1 MAAYHNTSRVVNSQA
16 VYHVTKLLFDN
27 VEVIIPQQEVVS
39 IESIHELKAV
49 GKDKKYVGRIDREQ
63 VKVPVYSFSDEMKI
77 LPGVS
82 ETRSKCVVIRHDEG
96 DFSLLCRDIQN
107 AVLSDMR
114 LQEVPLCMHNGEM
127 PLTHLC
133 LYKETDK
140 FLKLGLV
147 SNAECLSQYIK
158 KTQIDS

>member
-1 MAAYHNTSRVVNSQA
+1 MAAAHDKSQAVNSQA
-16 VYHVTKLLFDN
+16 AYHVTKLLFDN
-27 VEVIIPQQEVVS
+27 VEVIIPQREVVS

-49 GKDKKYVGRIDREQ
+49 GKDKNCIGEIDRKP
-63 VKVPVYSFSDEMKI
+63 VNVPVYSFSDEMEI

-82 ETRSKCVVIRHDEG
+82 EARSKCVVISHNEG

-114 LQEVPLCMHNGEM
+114 LQEVPLCMHNREM

-140 FLKLGLV
+140 YLKLGLV
-147 SNAECLSQYIK
+147 SNAECLNQYIK
-158 KTQIDS
+158 KTQIGS